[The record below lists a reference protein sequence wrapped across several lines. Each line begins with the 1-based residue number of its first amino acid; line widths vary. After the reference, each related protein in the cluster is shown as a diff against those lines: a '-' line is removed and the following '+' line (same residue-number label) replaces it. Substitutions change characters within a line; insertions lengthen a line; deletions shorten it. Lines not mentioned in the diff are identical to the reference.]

1 MAAGRAAGAGAW
13 VVGLLRGGSRGCEGA
28 RGGTSEHW
36 DGAVWEV
43 GKELRRRAG
52 LVGNG
57 GDWACM
63 MGRLGAAPK
72 SNTASATAIAMEY
85 TAGATANVISTAPA
99 SVAAAANATATAPA
113 PATSFMMW

>member
-28 RGGTSEHW
+28 RGETSGDW
-36 DGAVWEV
+36 DGAVREV

-57 GDWACM
+57 GDWACT
-63 MGRLGAAPK
+63 MGRLGAA
-72 SNTASATAIAMEY
+72 
-85 TAGATANVISTAPA
+85 
-99 SVAAAANATATAPA
+99 
-113 PATSFMMW
+113 